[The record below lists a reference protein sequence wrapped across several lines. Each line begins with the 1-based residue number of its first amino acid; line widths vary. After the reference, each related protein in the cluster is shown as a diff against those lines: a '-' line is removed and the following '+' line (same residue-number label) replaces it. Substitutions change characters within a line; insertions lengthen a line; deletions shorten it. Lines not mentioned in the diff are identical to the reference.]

1 MKMGEGPLPRK
12 SLVFGRITVNG
23 TILRSFAV
31 AELLST
37 VYQLS
42 GVRSS
47 HHCAQGL
54 SSLFLPS
61 AQEND
66 LSSSTPITLS
76 MTTWDKWQIPSLPET
91 SLVAQMVKRL
101 STMLEPWV
109 WSLDREVPWRRKRQP
124 TPVPLP
130 RKSHGW
136 RSLVSMGSQ
145 RVRHDWATSLTH
157 SLTAYIQNLEKR
169 YRWTHLQGR
178 NRHRHREW
186 TRTQRGK
193 AGVRRTGRQPHKL

>member
-61 AQEND
+61 AQGND

-145 RVRHDWATSLTH
+145 RVRHDWATSL
-157 SLTAYIQNLEKR
+157 NLLPDPR
-169 YRWTHLQGR
+169 SVCVCVC
-178 NRHRHREW
+178 
-186 TRTQRGK
+186 
-193 AGVRRTGRQPHKL
+193 VRVCVCACVCVCVCVLEHHNQLRQFGDNI